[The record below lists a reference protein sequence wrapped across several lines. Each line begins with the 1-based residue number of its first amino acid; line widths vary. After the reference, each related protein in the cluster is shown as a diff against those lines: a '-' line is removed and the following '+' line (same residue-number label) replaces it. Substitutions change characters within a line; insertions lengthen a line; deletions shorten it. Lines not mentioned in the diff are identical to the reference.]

1 MSVRPRTEMLPAPAN
16 SALLTLIISLWFG
29 LAAGFGEGLGL
40 WLMQVFHVATWKMRQ
55 IPAPVQM
62 VWTAPICYAILFGCA
77 GLFLTGL
84 QKLLPRLPWTNII
97 VFFFSIGLFVALL
110 SVAGR
115 LSPLGILGLSA
126 GFSSVFLRY
135 YQKHEAKVNA
145 FWRRSLPLLAAA
157 TLLAF
162 VGIEAGIRITERQAL
177 AALPPARP
185 GAPNV
190 LLLVVDTLRA
200 DKLSGYGYARQ
211 TSPHM
216 DQVGREG
223 VTFDAAVA
231 TSSWTLPTHASML
244 TGLAPHVHGA
254 ERSDLRNGT
263 SLAEVMLARG
273 YRTAAVA
280 ANLMWITR
288 AHGFGPGF
296 VRFDDGFFSVLD
308 VWMHTLYGRTL
319 VRGVRQHFL
328 HGNPMPK
335 RRADNVFR
343 SALSWIGQRQDRPFF
358 VFLNVMET
366 HSPYDPPAPWNSK
379 FSNLKNPRL
388 INIYPKP
395 GGEPA
400 HLTPAEAQGS
410 RDAYDGAI
418 AYVDDQIG
426 NLLAELKKRGLEENT
441 IVIVTADHGESL
453 GDHGLQ
459 GHTNALYWE
468 LIHVPLLMRWPG
480 HLPAGKRVATTISM
494 MSLPATV
501 LDLLGDAQQKVFPG
515 PSLAPLWRAETPP
528 AEWPQALS
536 ELAMFHF
543 EAPSYVP
550 AYHGAMKSLITAQ
563 LHFILHEKFGAQL
576 YDRVNDSLELH
587 DQAATAEGQ
596 VVVAEFM
603 RALQERGASFARV
616 PQTPRTSPEPA
627 IH

>member
-1 MSVRPRTEMLPAPAN
+1 MKTSAPNSV
-16 SALLTLIISLWFG
+16 SLTLVLALWFG

-62 VWTAPICYAILFGCA
+62 VWAAPICYAILFGCA
-77 GLFLTGL
+77 GLLLFGL
-84 QKLLPRLPWTNII
+84 ERQLPRLPWTKII
-97 VFFFSIGLFVALL
+97 VFLFSLGLFVALL

-135 YQKHEAKVNA
+135 YLKHETMVNA
-145 FWRRSLPLLAAA
+145 IWRRSLPWLASAILL
-157 TLLAF
+157 TSL
-162 VGIEAGIRITERQAL
+162 GIEGGVRIAERRAL
-177 AALPPARP
+177 DALPPARP

-231 TSSWTLPTHASML
+231 TSSWTLPTHASMF

-254 ERSDLRNGT
+254 ESNDLQHRST
-263 SLAEVMLARG
+263 MLAEAMHARG
-273 YRTAAVA
+273 YRTAAVP
-280 ANLMWITR
+280 ANVIWVTR

-296 VRFDDGFFSVLD
+296 VRFDDGFYSVLD
-308 VWMHTLYGRTL
+308 AWAHTLYGRNLTRVALKLRSRETL
-319 VRGVRQHFL
+319 
-328 HGNPMPK
+328 PK
-335 RRADNVFR
+335 RTAPSVF
-343 SALSWIGQRQDRPFF
+343 SAGLDWIGKRQERPFF
-358 VFLNVMET
+358 VFLNLMEV
-366 HSPYDPPAPWNSK
+366 HEAYDPPPPWNNK
-379 FSNLKNPRL
+379 FSNIKNPRV
-388 INIYPKP
+388 IHIY
-395 GGEPA
+395 GAEGQA
-400 HLTPAEAQGS
+400 ITLSPAELQGS

-426 NLLAELKKRGLEENT
+426 RLLTELKDRGLEEST
-441 IVIVTADHGESL
+441 IVILTADHGESL

-468 LIHVPLLMRWPG
+468 LVHVPLVMRWPG
-480 HLPAGKRVATTISM
+480 HLPAGKRVATAVSM
-494 MSLPATV
+494 ASLPATI
-501 LDLLGDAQQKVFPG
+501 LDLVDDGQQNVFAG
-515 PSLAPLWRAETPP
+515 PSLSPLWKAERSPSDWP
-528 AEWPQALS
+528 AALA
-536 ELAMFHF
+536 ELAKHHYSFPSP
-543 EAPSYVP
+543 APS
-550 AYHGAMKSLITAQ
+550 YHGAMKSLVNSQ
-563 LHFILHEKFGAQL
+563 WHFILHEKFGAQL

-603 RALQERGASFARV
+603 KALLERGASFARV
-616 PQTPRTSPEPA
+616 AQTPKTTPEPA
-627 IH
+627 TP